1 MADDYELE
9 DTDSFVDKA
18 KKSHK
23 ADKEYW
29 AKIYRAGIDDAKFLS
44 DDPYA
49 QWMKGDYVDRVSTGR
64 PAITI
69 DQLSQF
75 IHQVANDIRMNT
87 PTINVIP
94 SGYESDPETAEAY
107 KGIIKNIE
115 YSSNADNA
123 YDTGVFNAIKQSLG
137 FIRVDHRYID
147 DTFNQELFIDRVINP
162 FSCWLDKE
170 SVAIDGSD
178 AKHATVI
185 EKISVKEFKRL
196 YPGKEVSCFEDDSS
210 KSHKDDDLIA
220 IAEHFCVEE
229 TERTIGIDAQGNV
242 SDASP
247 KGKFVKTRKVY
258 DRKIMR
264 YKLSGNAV
272 LEESVFPGQY
282 IPIVPVYGEENWID
296 GERNLF
302 SLIRKS
308 KDAQMMF
315 NYWKSLETEILMKA
329 PIAPIMAAE
338 GQVEDFKDDWLN
350 PSKAMV
356 LRYKAKDLDDNLI
369 GAPQRLEPPTIPTGI
384 VNASRGVVDDIK
396 ATMGIYGSSLGQRS
410 NETSAV
416 AINARKEEGDV
427 ATFHFADNLTK
438 SITQVGRVLV
448 SAIPEIYDTARILR
462 IIGEEDQPKRIGV
475 NGELAEDQ
483 EETIDLKKGKYDV
496 KVVTGA
502 PFTTLRQESAQA
514 LQSLMTA
521 YPDMMPIMGDLY
533 FKYSDFAGAQQMASR
548 FKKVVDPKFLDPE
561 DREELEQE
569 PIDPEK
575 EQMVNLI
582 QQGQQAIQQMQQEMG
597 NLKSQLDNKQMEAQ
611 IKAKELEIKAA
622 DVEIKRESLALD
634 AYKTKSDVELKNKEI
649 EADLIKTRIEAKSQ
663 LTPDMVIMDGDLNGG
678 EPPIAAIMNQFAQ
691 TISNGLLTMAEMQAQ
706 GNQAVIQAIQNPP
719 PREVIRDENG
729 NIAGVR

>member
-1 MADDYELE
+1 MAEDEDKSSILE
-9 DTDSFVDKA
+9 EA
-18 KKSHK
+18 KTAHKS
-23 ADKEYW
+23 DKEYW

-49 QWMKGDYVDRVSTGR
+49 QWMEGDYVDRVSTGR

-94 SGYESDPETAEAY
+94 SGFDSDPDVAEAY
-107 KGIIKNIE
+107 KGIIRNIE
-115 YSSNADNA
+115 YVSSADNA

-137 FIRVDHRYID
+137 FLRIDHRFID
-147 DTFNQELFIDRVINP
+147 NTFDQELFIDRVINP

-178 AKHATVI
+178 AKHATII

-210 KSHKDDDLIA
+210 KSHKDDDFIS

-242 SDASP
+242 SDAS
-247 KGKFVKTRKVY
+247 KNGKFVKTRKVY

-264 YKLSGNAV
+264 YKLSGSDV
-272 LEESVFPGQY
+272 LDESVFPGKY

-308 KDAQMMF
+308 KDAQRMF

-356 LRYKAKDLDDNLI
+356 LRYKTNDIEGNAV
-369 GAPQRLEPPTIPTGI
+369 GAPQRLEPPTVPTGI

-438 SITQVGRVLV
+438 SITQVGRILV
-448 SAIPEIYDTARILR
+448 FAIPEIYDTARILR
-462 IIGEEDQPKRIGV
+462 IIGEEDQPKKIGV

-483 EETIDLKKGKYDV
+483 EETIDLKKGTYDV

-533 FKYSDFAGAQQMASR
+533 FKYSDFAGAQQMANR
-548 FKKVVDPKFLDPE
+548 FKKVVDPKFLEPE
-561 DREELEQE
+561 DRKEMEEEGQQTV
-569 PIDPEK
+569 DPEK
-575 EQMVNLI
+575 EQMVQLI

-611 IKAKELEIKAA
+611 IKAREVEVKAA
-622 DVEIKRESLALD
+622 DVEVKRESLALD
-634 AYKTKSDVELKNKEI
+634 AYKAKTDVELKNKQI
-649 EADLIKTRIEAKSQ
+649 DADLIKTRIEAKSN
-663 LTPDMVIMDGDLNGG
+663 LSPDMVMMDGDLNEG

-691 TISNGLLTMAEMQAQ
+691 TIGDGLLTVAQMQAQ
-706 GNQAVIQAIQNPP
+706 GQQAVIEAIQNPP
-719 PREVIRDENG
+719 PREVIRDANG